1 MQSLQVPLTSWY
13 FWGSMQPSQIIADVR
28 RTQLVGDYGTAI
40 ADPLLPEGQR
50 TSHAPVYELKLG
62 VDQRHFKAVEGEAHT
77 PVLDYAGI
85 GASVA

>member
-1 MQSLQVPLTSWY
+1 MEQPLPILCCPR
-13 FWGSMQPSQIIADVR
+13 G
-28 RTQLVGDYGTAI
+28 
-40 ADPLLPEGQR
+40 R